1 MDLDQAIDE
10 LYGASLD
17 EFVAERARLAKEL
30 RDAGEREHAQTVAKL
45 RKPNVAAWVL
55 NQLSRRNR
63 RDVDL
68 LLDAGHRLREA
79 QAGAFT
85 GKEREG
91 FEQARKTQG
100 DALRRL
106 SREARQLLAA
116 ERGGASAT
124 ILNQV
129 EGTLRTAAISESGR
143 ELLARGQFVEPLEA
157 SGFDVV
163 SELSPPAPARRTR
176 RDTAR
181 ANERREAEAALE
193 DAKATLRDAE
203 QAAREAERSADR
215 LRVEWQRA
223 GGAAET
229 LRARADLAAA
239 DVEAAERRVKQLR
252 GR

>member
-1 MDLDQAIDE
+1 MNIDEVLDE

-17 EFVAERARLAKEL
+17 EFVAERTRLAKEL
-30 RDAGEREHAQTVAKL
+30 RDAGEREHAQAVAKL

-79 QAGAFT
+79 QAGALT

-91 FEQARKTQG
+91 FEQARKTQA

-124 ILNQV
+124 VLNQV

-163 SELSPPAPARRTR
+163 GELAPAAAARGAR

-181 ANERREAEAALE
+181 SEERREADAALE
-193 DAKATLRDAE
+193 EAKATLREAE
-203 QAAREAERSADR
+203 QAAREAERNAER
-215 LRVEWQRA
+215 LRVEWERA
-223 GGAAET
+223 GRAAAE
-229 LRARADLAAA
+229 LQARVDLAARE
-239 DVEAAERRVKQLR
+239 VEAAERRAKELG